1 MFLAVQNRIQDLNN
15 HAGGEKPG
23 FFEQLGQEYY
33 VSFYDLFE
41 PPFQLQGTDPR
52 FVYLSE
58 QFRNVISLCLQA
70 VRDRIGLTMVLGAS
84 GTGKSSL
91 CAILKNRLL
100 ARSDYRLITLENLA
114 CTPTQLMLN
123 ILHEVGQES
132 VSRQVET
139 LKRQFQTLLLEE
151 FARTGNP
158 LIIVVDEAQTATKYN
173 LELLRQLLNFEQD
186 GEKLLQ
192 IILFGQEDL
201 ARKIAA
207 RPNFLSRV
215 VSQMRLSKLSTPEV
229 TSMLNYRL
237 AIAGAGREI
246 FSQSALEAISVCSKG
261 LPGEVCKIG
270 YTALL
275 LGATRNEKLISRET
289 VDEACKNW
297 QD

>member
-1 MFLAVQNRIQDLNN
+1 MFLAVQNHIQSLNN
-15 HAGGEKPG
+15 HADREKPG

-33 VSFYDLFE
+33 ASFYDLFE

-52 FVYLSE
+52 FVYLNE
-58 QFRNVISLCLQA
+58 QFRNVITLCLQA

-151 FARTGNP
+151 FARTSNP
-158 LIIVVDEAQTATKYN
+158 LIILVDEAQTATKYN

-186 GEKLLQ
+186 GEKLVQ

-215 VSQMRLSKLSTPEV
+215 VSQMRLSKLSTAEI
-229 TSMLNYRL
+229 TTMLNYRL
-237 AIAGAGREI
+237 AVAGASEDI
-246 FSQSALEAISVCSKG
+246 FSQNALEAISVYSKG
-261 LPGEVCKIG
+261 LPGEVCRIG
-270 YTALL
+270 YKALL
-275 LGATRNEKLISRET
+275 LGAARNEKLISKET
-289 VDEACKNW
+289 VEEACKKW